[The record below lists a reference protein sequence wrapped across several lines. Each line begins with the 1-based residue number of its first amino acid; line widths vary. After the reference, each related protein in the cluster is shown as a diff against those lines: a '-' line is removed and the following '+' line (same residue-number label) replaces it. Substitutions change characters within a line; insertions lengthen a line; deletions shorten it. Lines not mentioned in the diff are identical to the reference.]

1 MSVLLLRKT
10 IKMKRLNLIAACI
23 VFVAFVNVS
32 FAGENEKEN
41 TSAASVNI
49 SGKVIDQI
57 TGEALAGVMI
67 KIEDLNLVSYSDLD
81 GKFEIKNL
89 TPGKYEITGIFISY
103 EKTDFTV
110 EAGNKSADVKFA
122 LRKVSK

>member
-1 MSVLLLRKT
+1 
-10 IKMKRLNLIAACI
+10 MKRLSLISTCI
-23 VFVAFVNVS
+23 VFFAFATSS
-32 FAGENEKEN
+32 FAGEKEKE
-41 TSAASVNI
+41 TTTAAPVNI
-49 SGKVIDQI
+49 SGKVIDQS

-89 TPGKYEITGIFISY
+89 APGKYEISGVYISY
-103 EKTDFTV
+103 EKADLSIETSLNST
-110 EAGNKSADVKFA
+110 DVKIP